1 MEDDGD
7 VVDGSDDIYFSTNM
21 YNMYSSTAGTDFES
35 FCAPIGVPNN
45 DPFFG
50 GRKSCM
56 NLVRF
61 ENILKHEKQ
70 SDMPGI
76 CCIVHC
82 QKLENIL
89 KLWQVD
95 KNIVSK
101 HGGKHLICEV
111 QN

>member
-61 ENILKHEKQ
+61 ENILKHE
-70 SDMPGI
+70 SR
-76 CCIVHC
+76 VTC
-82 QKLENIL
+82 QEYVALCTVKSWKIF
-89 KLWQVD
+89 
-95 KNIVSK
+95 
-101 HGGKHLICEV
+101 
-111 QN
+111 